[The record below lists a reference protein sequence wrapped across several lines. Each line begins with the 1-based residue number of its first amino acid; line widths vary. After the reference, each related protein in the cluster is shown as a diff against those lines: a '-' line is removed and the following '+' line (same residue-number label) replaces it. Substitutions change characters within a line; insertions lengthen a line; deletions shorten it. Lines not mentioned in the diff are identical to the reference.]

1 MKTLTALPPQRC
13 FRTEMND
20 LINPRQVQVEEI
32 THPERPLE
40 IKRFVRRLRQTREY
54 TFTSD
59 FVR

>member
-1 MKTLTALPPQRC
+1 
-13 FRTEMND
+13 MND